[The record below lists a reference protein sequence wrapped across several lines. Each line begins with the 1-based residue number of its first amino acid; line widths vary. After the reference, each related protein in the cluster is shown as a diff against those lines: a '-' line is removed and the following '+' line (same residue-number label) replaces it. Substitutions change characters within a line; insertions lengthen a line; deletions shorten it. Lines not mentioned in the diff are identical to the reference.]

1 MESSYNKVNRKFLWL
16 SRDWTIW
23 IPNGRVLCFDSIE
36 QTKEHSILYSLF
48 THHMLLRCTLTTNVD
63 QEQTENWSYL
73 LEKSWFLYYTSLC
86 YKTINIHFNSSFLP

>member
-63 QEQTENWSYL
+63 QEQRTGAICL
-73 LEKSWFLYYTSLC
+73 KSLGFILHIIVL
-86 YKTINIHFNSSFLP
+86 

>member
-16 SRDWTIW
+16 SRDWA
-23 IPNGRVLCFDSIE
+23 IPRRTGRVLWFDSIV

-48 THHMLLRCTLTTNVD
+48 THPMLLRCTLTTNVD

-73 LEKSWFLYYTSLC
+73 LEKSWFLYYTYC
-86 YKTINIHFNSSFLP
+86 VIRQ